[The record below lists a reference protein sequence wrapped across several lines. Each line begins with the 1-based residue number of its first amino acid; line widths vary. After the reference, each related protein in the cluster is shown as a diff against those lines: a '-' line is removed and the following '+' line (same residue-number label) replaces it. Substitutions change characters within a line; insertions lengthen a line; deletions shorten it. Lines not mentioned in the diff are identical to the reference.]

1 MQKTILAI
9 SSLLAG
15 IGIMLF
21 GNGLLGTLLSLR
33 GIAEGYPENTIG
45 LIMSMYFMGFI
56 AGTFLCPKIIRRVG
70 HIRTL
75 AILAATSSGASI
87 VQGLWVDAVSWS
99 IMRFI
104 SGICIVGIFMVIES
118 WLNAQA
124 SNENRGR
131 VFAIYILVNLV
142 FLAGGQFLILTG
154 DIRALDLFAIAAAL
168 FSLSLIPVALT
179 RLPEPAPVRDIK
191 ISIGNLYRT
200 SPLGFAGCFISGV
213 VGSAFW
219 GLAPLFAYQAGFTEA
234 GIAIFMSVTILGG
247 IVLQLPIGLWSDKH
261 DRRTSILITALLSAA
276 VSLLALLFI
285 AEASP
290 GFYIC
295 MFLYGGMMF
304 SMYPLSVAHA
314 NDHPEVDDYVT
325 TSTNLL
331 LVYGIGAALGPA
343 IGGWLMYQFGHF
355 SLLLFFAA
363 AGIFLGIFANYR
375 RRRGIKIPIEQQTDF
390 VPLSRTSQAMAD
402 GLYQEDT
409 AAGNA
414 DTADVTQ
421 SGPPAPM

>member
-1 MQKTILAI
+1 MQKTVFTI
-9 SSLLAG
+9 SSLLAS

-33 GIAEGYPENTIG
+33 GIAEGFPESIIG
-45 LIMSMYFMGFI
+45 FIMSMYFMGFI

-75 AILAATSSGASI
+75 AVLAAACSSAGIA
-87 VQGLWVDAVSWS
+87 QGLWVGVISWS
-99 IMRFI
+99 FMRFV

-131 VFAIYILVNLV
+131 IFAVYILINLV

-154 DIRALDLFAIAAAL
+154 DIRTLDLFAVSSAL

-179 RLPEPAPVRDIK
+179 RLPEPPAVREIE
-191 ISIGNLYRT
+191 IGLGKLYRT
-200 SPLGFAGCFISGV
+200 SPLGFTGCLISGL

-219 GLAPLFAYQAGFTEA
+219 GLAPLFAYQSGFTET
-234 GIAIFMSVTILGG
+234 GIAIFMSITILGG
-247 IVLQLPIGLWSDKH
+247 IVLQLPLGLWSDRH
-261 DRRTSILITALLSAA
+261 DRRSTILVISLLSAA
-276 VSLLALLFI
+276 VSLLALLFLTRW
-285 AEASP
+285 SP
-290 GFYIC
+290 VFYAC

-314 NDHPEVDDYVT
+314 NDHPDVDDYVT

-331 LVYGIGAALGPA
+331 LIYGIGAAVGPA
-343 IGGWLMYQFGHF
+343 IGGWLMYQFSHTA
-355 SLLLFFAA
+355 LLIFYAV
-363 AGIFLGIFANYR
+363 AGLFLGGFANYR
-375 RRRGIKIPIEQQTDF
+375 RRYGISIPVEQQSDF
-390 VPLSRTSQAMAD
+390 VPLSRTSQVMAD
-402 GLYQEDT
+402 GLYQEESI
-409 AAGNA
+409 N
-414 DTADVTQ
+414 
-421 SGPPAPM
+421 